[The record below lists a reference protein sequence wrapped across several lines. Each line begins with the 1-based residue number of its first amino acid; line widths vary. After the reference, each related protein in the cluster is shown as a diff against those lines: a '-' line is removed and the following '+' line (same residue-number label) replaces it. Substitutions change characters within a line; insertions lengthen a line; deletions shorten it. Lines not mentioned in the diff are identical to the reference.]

1 MGKAKGTL
9 VILTFNEIEGL
20 REIFPLIP
28 LDKIEEVFV
37 IDGGSKDGTLE
48 FFKKNK
54 RKKVKTITVNL
65 TQDEIDLLEAEKAF
79 FADPKNK
86 RKKWDY
92 KDPEIHKRYKG
103 GLMVKPKAAKRGY

>member
-1 MGKAKGTL
+1 MNDKPKKKKKEDEELLKAEK
-9 VILTFNEIEGL
+9 
-20 REIFPLIP
+20 
-28 LDKIEEVFV
+28 
-37 IDGGSKDGTLE
+37 E

-54 RKKVKTITVNL
+54 RKIAKTMTVNL

>member
-1 MGKAKGTL
+1 MAYKKPKKKKKMSQ
-9 VILTFNEIEGL
+9 E
-20 REIFPLIP
+20 
-28 LDKIEEVFV
+28 DKDLLAAEKEYFSDPKNVPKK
-37 IDGGSKDGTLE
+37 SKTM
-48 FFKKNK
+48 
-54 RKKVKTITVNL
+54 TVNL

-103 GLMVKPKAAKRGY
+103 GLMVKPQAAKRGY